1 MLDARGLRRVGEALA
16 VRQLELA
23 AVLPEVGHREDAVNP
38 STAARSGAGSPRSPL
53 TTWIAAAE
61 AAGAERFVFLSI
73 QEQARDGQPARTSTN
88 SGSSLGRHSRPPFL
102 KLPTSSFFLVSTE
115 ITGVPCSMHRFAVP
129 LMCSNCALRSGCC
142 APSTALLGACRL

>member
-1 MLDARGLRRVGEALA
+1 MLDARGLRRVGEVLA

-23 AVLPEVGHREDAVNP
+23 AVLPEVGHREDAVDP

-73 QEQARDGQPARTSTN
+73 QASSSDDVPRQAT
-88 SGSSLGRHSRPPFL
+88 
-102 KLPTSSFFLVSTE
+102 LP
-115 ITGVPCSMHRFAVP
+115 IAV
-129 LMCSNCALRSGCC
+129 R
-142 APSTALLGACRL
+142 